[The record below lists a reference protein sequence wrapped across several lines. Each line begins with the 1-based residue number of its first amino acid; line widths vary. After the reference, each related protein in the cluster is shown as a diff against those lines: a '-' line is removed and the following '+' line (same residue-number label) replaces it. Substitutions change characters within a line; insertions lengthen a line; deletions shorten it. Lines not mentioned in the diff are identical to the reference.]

1 MTDCPDPSPES
12 IARVMAHAHRDDPHF
27 FARRAAESAAKYQRI
42 VAEVAS
48 TAGPY
53 DDIDYLTKR
62 ALYDAGL
69 ISASELHA
77 TGSAQLLPR
86 GWYQHYVEAIDEYCP
101 TRVFSLGEAGLDAA
115 KLYDRGY
122 RWVVVFSEQTGP
134 RGDRTFID
142 VRSFAAAAMTEH
154 NPLTEQQAL
163 TEIVHMGYRI
173 ADLPNDIF
181 LTPPPTSVQSPSTPT
196 LPGPGWHPDP
206 TARFTHRWWDGQRW
220 THTVALHGQ
229 AHTDPI

>member
-86 GWYQHYVEAIDEYCP
+86 GWYQHYVEVIDAYCP
-101 TRVFSLGEAGLDAA
+101 TRVFSLSEAGLDSAG
-115 KLYDRGY
+115 LYDRGY
-122 RWVVVFSEQTGP
+122 RWMSVFSEHTGP
-134 RGDRTFID
+134 SGDRTLID